1 MILKALYD
9 YYHRRGNLPA
19 AGMEEK
25 EIGFLIVI
33 SKAGKF
39 IRFEDCRIDNNKSA
53 RTYLVTKHVGRSSAP
68 LANYLYDNSAYV
80 LGISERKIYHKLKEQ
95 LENFVLTPEN
105 EQTFLTLKR
114 NFENEQ
120 EECFG
125 KEQKYFDT
133 FKAKVASIRNQFPNN
148 PDIKAVYDFYEQ
160 GRDAIIEAAVSDPL
174 WDDIKKNLSKKYS
187 TFSFRIEGDTQI
199 VAEKRELMQLDS
211 EVDKEASLCLIT
223 GEHGTPVEVTTATM
237 IPGSQAI
244 AKLVA
249 FQVNSGYDSYGKK
262 KCGNA
267 PISSAAEFA
276 YSTALNTLL
285 AKDSHNK
292 FMVGNRTFVF
302 WTSANDK
309 VSDIAEQS
317 FFDLLGF
324 TSKDESEDDP
334 NAKIET
340 ARKVFMAIY
349 SGKLNTTLDNRFCIL
364 GLAPNSARIAVVYW
378 SETSLKDFAE
388 MILRHFDDMALIDNS
403 PNPKPYMGVKD
414 MLSAVTHRSKQS
426 EATPNLPEST
436 ISKSNKSGKQS
447 EVTPNLPEAVIKSVF
462 QGLPYPYTLFTSCIH
477 RLKAESSNK
486 AGMRIGRIAILKAYL
501 NRINDPRNSKIQV
514 MLDKD
519 NPNQGYL
526 CGRLFAVLDKV
537 QEDANHINSIRE
549 RYMNAASSTPATV
562 FATILNL
569 STHHA
574 ENLKNEGSKVYY
586 EKLKQEIISKI
597 SADGFPAHLNLQDQ
611 GRFFVGYYHQR
622 QDFFTKKEDSNK
634 Q

>member
-1 MILKALYD
+1 
-9 YYHRRGNLPA
+9 
-19 AGMEEK
+19 
-25 EIGFLIVI
+25 
-33 SKAGKF
+33 
-39 IRFEDCRIDNNKSA
+39 
-53 RTYLVTKHVGRSSAP
+53 
-68 LANYLYDNSAYV
+68 
-80 LGISERKIYHKLKEQ
+80 
-95 LENFVLTPEN
+95 
-105 EQTFLTLKR
+105 
-114 NFENEQ
+114 
-120 EECFG
+120 
-125 KEQKYFDT
+125 
-133 FKAKVASIRNQFPNN
+133 
-148 PDIKAVYDFYEQ
+148 
-160 GRDAIIEAAVSDPL
+160 
-174 WDDIKKNLSKKYS
+174 
-187 TFSFRIEGDTQI
+187 
-199 VAEKRELMQLDS
+199 
-211 EVDKEASLCLIT
+211 
-223 GEHGTPVEVTTATM
+223 M

-302 WTSANDK
+302 WASANDR

-334 NAKIET
+334 NAKIEN

-388 MILRHFDDMALIDNS
+388 MILRHFDDMALIDNR

-414 MLSAVTHRSKQS
+414 MLSAVTL
-426 EATPNLPEST
+426 E
-436 ISKSNKSGKQS
+436 GKQS

-519 NPNQGYL
+519 NTNQGYL